1 MSINHIM
8 YNSLIDLVKNEF
20 DYSEANLECLE
31 AYASRRY
38 AFRRGRG
45 GPRKRALRVTP
56 VVLDPPGVDRLP
68 ASAVL
73 CVQDSL
79 ITLCRGENQVE
90 LSDTMRPLL
99 KVDSG
104 EVLSATMI
112 VSMN

>member
-1 MSINHIM
+1 MNVVRLTWNVMRLALPDDTLS
-8 YNSLIDLVKNEF
+8 
-20 DYSEANLECLE
+20 
-31 AYASRRY
+31 
-38 AFRRGRG
+38 G
-45 GPRKRALRVTP
+45 GDAADPQALRVTP
-56 VVLDPPGVDRLP
+56 VVFDPPGVDRLP
-68 ASAVL
+68 APAVL